1 MNILLVNQ
9 LMLNTG
15 KFLRVMTLLWKRIQY
30 SWLDQNVNKKKQ
42 FQCKK
47 NLRKFIRIERR
58 IKKLIENVKNRSLL
72 NTYWNFKVLDFFQIF
87 VELNFWLVMFVS
99 YIFKDALCVHL
110 YNLFIL
116 NEFIDFS
123 ESIWIFSIF
132 CTILKIFWKFS
143 KINVMLRIYDMF
155 L

>member
-1 MNILLVNQ
+1 
-9 LMLNTG
+9 MLNTG